1 MGEELNRWLRRAR
14 PHVPADDDWAASP
27 EGQLALADLHL
38 RMSRSSAARGRRR
51 RVWLPVGGLTAA
63 AAVTAAV
70 LLGVSGSTAPPPP
83 PSGRGPG
90 PAARGELP
98 NARPAA
104 MLLSNYNSCSD
115 LLAGLRAHTAA
126 HTRAWGLPGGGG
138 LVYASGAKRVA
149 AAGGPAVIGTDTTA
163 DGDTGA
169 TSTTNDQVAGV
180 DEPDLMK
187 TDGERIVTVTDG
199 VLRVVDA
206 QTQQVTGT
214 LDLSIYAGADS
225 AQLLV
230 DGDHAL
236 VLLDT
241 GSPRF
246 YPSDIAGPIQPASG
260 DRTTALFVD
269 LSGQPTVTG
278 SLRADGGYLAAR
290 LVDGTVRLVVTSS
303 PTINFPQRNH
313 PSKARNQAI
322 VRSAPLS
329 AWQPSYTV
337 TDGGSTSRRQVPCQA
352 ISHPANYT
360 GTSLI
365 TVYTLDLAD
374 PNGGAGPISVAAD
387 GDTVYATAT
396 SLYVASNPD
405 WWANDRHA
413 ERTQLHRFD
422 ITGTGEPAYLGSAS
436 VPGRLLSSYSL
447 DDYDGH
453 LRVATTTVGAHS
465 DSAVYELNDA
475 TLATVGHVDGLGE
488 GEQIYAVRF
497 AGALAYVVT
506 FRQTDPLYVVDLTDP
521 AHPTVAGSLQLTG
534 YSSYLHDAG
543 DGRILGVGEQ
553 IGPDNEPD
561 GVQVSLFDVSHPTAP
576 RRTGHV
582 VRPGTDGGE
591 QLDPH
596 AFLYWQPTGLV
607 AVPVQSWRSDES
619 GAALVLRVTGSTLTT
634 VGLVRNPLGTAVP
647 DDGQGI
653 VRSMLVDGRLWTLS
667 GSGLQVVD
675 PASLHR
681 DAWIAF
687 S

>member
-1 MGEELNRWLRRAR
+1 
-14 PHVPADDDWAASP
+14 
-27 EGQLALADLHL
+27 
-38 RMSRSSAARGRRR
+38 
-51 RVWLPVGGLTAA
+51 
-63 AAVTAAV
+63 
-70 LLGVSGSTAPPPP
+70 
-83 PSGRGPG
+83 
-90 PAARGELP
+90 
-98 NARPAA
+98 
-104 MLLSNYNSCSD
+104 MLLANYDSCAD

-126 HTRAWGLPGGGG
+126 HTTAWGLPGSGGI
-138 LVYASGAKRVA
+138 YAYGRKTALGPVVGTTAISGAPIA
-149 AAGGPAVIGTDTTA
+149 GPAATDQTTGA
-163 DGDTGA
+163 TGATGA

-180 DEPDLMK
+180 DEPDIMK
-187 TDGERIVTVTDG
+187 TDGDRVVTVTGG
-199 VLRVVDA
+199 VLRVIDA

-214 LDLSIYAGADS
+214 LDLSIYAGAES

-230 DGDHAL
+230 DGAHAL

-241 GSPRF
+241 GSPRYYATDF
-246 YPSDIAGPIQPASG
+246 VGPIQPPAG
-260 DRTTALFVD
+260 ERTTALFVD
-269 LSGQPTVTG
+269 LARQPTVTG

-290 LVDGTVRLVVTSS
+290 LVDGTVRLVVSS
-303 PTINFPQRNH
+303 APTINFPPRNH

-337 TDGGSTSRRQVPCQA
+337 ADGGSTSRHQVPCGS
-352 ISHPANYT
+352 ISHPAKYT
-360 GTSLI
+360 GTSLV
-365 TVYTLDLAD
+365 TVYTVNIAD

-387 GDTVYATAT
+387 GDTVYATGN

-405 WWANDRHA
+405 WWTNGRHA
-413 ERTQLHRFD
+413 QQTQLHLFD
-422 ITGTGEPAYLGSAS
+422 IAGTSRPTYLGSAS
-436 VPGRLLSSYSL
+436 VPGRLLSQYSL
-447 DDYDGH
+447 DDYDGY
-453 LRVATTTVGAHS
+453 LRVATTTLGRHPTNG
-465 DSAVYELNDA
+465 VYDLDAA
-475 TLATVGHVDGLGE
+475 TLATVGHVAGLGR

-497 AGALAYVVT
+497 AGPLAYVVT
-506 FRQTDPLYVVDLTDP
+506 FRQTDPLYVLDLTDP
-521 AHPTVAGSLQLTG
+521 AHPAVAGSLQLTG

-543 DGRILGVGEQ
+543 GGRIIGVGEQ

-561 GVQVSLFDVSHPTAP
+561 GVQVSLFDVSDPTAP

-582 VRPGTDGGE
+582 VRHGTDGAE

-607 AVPVQSWRSDES
+607 AVPIQSWNSDES
-619 GAALVLRVTGSTLTT
+619 GAALVLHVNGNKLTT
-634 VGLVRNPLGTAVP
+634 VGLVHNPLGTSVP

-667 GSGLQVVD
+667 GSGVQVVD

>member
-14 PHVPADDDWAASP
+14 PDVPADHDWAASP
-27 EGQLALADLHL
+27 DGQLALADLHL
-38 RMSRSSAARGRRR
+38 RMSRAAAGRRRRR
-51 RVWLPVGGLTAA
+51 RVWLPAGGLTAA
-63 AAVTAAV
+63 AAVTATV
-70 LLGVSGSTAPPPP
+70 LLGLGGSTTPPAPPSRP
-83 PSGRGPG
+83 GPG
-90 PAARGELP
+90 VPRELP

-104 MLLSNYNSCSD
+104 MLLSNYDSCAD

-126 HTRAWGLPGGGG
+126 HTTAWGLPGGSFD
-138 LVYASGAKRVA
+138 YDRRVPLGPIA
-149 AAGGPAVIGTDTTA
+149 AAATPGAPSAIASDAT
-163 DGDTGA
+163 TGA

-180 DEPDLMK
+180 DEPDIMK
-187 TDGERIVTVTDG
+187 TDGDRVVTVTGG
-199 VLRVVDA
+199 VLRVTDA
-206 QTQQVTGT
+206 RTQQVTGT
-214 LDLSIYAGADS
+214 LDLSIYAGAAS

-236 VLLDT
+236 VLLDNGA
-241 GSPRF
+241 GS
-246 YPSDIAGPIQPASG
+246 YYGPLAMGPMRPGSG

-290 LVDGTVRLVVTSS
+290 LVDGTVRMVVTSA

-329 AWQPSYTV
+329 AWQPSYTI
-337 TDGGSTSRRQVPCQA
+337 TDGGSTSRHQVPCQD
-352 ISHPANYT
+352 ISHPAKYT
-360 GTSLI
+360 GTSLV

-374 PNGGAGPISVAAD
+374 ANGGAGPISVAAD
-387 GDTVYATAT
+387 GDTVYATAN
-396 SLYVASNPD
+396 SLYIASNPD
-405 WWANDRHA
+405 WWTNGKPAQQ
-413 ERTQLHRFD
+413 TQLHRFD
-422 ITGTGEPAYLGSAS
+422 ITGTGRPAYLGSAS
-436 VPGRLLSSYSL
+436 IPGRLLSQYSL

-453 LRVATTTVGAHS
+453 LRVATTTLDKHTTNG
-465 DSAVYELNDA
+465 VYDLDAA
-475 TLATVGHVDGLGE
+475 TLSTVGHVGGLGN

-497 AGALAYVVT
+497 AGPLAYVVT
-506 FRQTDPLYVVDLTDP
+506 FRQTDPLYVVDLADP
-521 AHPTVAGSLQLTG
+521 AHPRVAGSLQLTG

-543 DGRILGVGEQ
+543 DGRIIGVGEQ

-561 GVQVSLFDVSHPTAP
+561 GVQVSLFDVSDPTAP
-576 RRTGHV
+576 QRTGHV
-582 VRPGTDGGE
+582 VRRGTDGAE

-607 AVPVQSWRSDES
+607 AVPVQSWTSAES
-619 GAALVLRVTGSTLTT
+619 GAALVLRVTGKTLTT

-675 PASLHR
+675 PVSLHR